1 MSGKVNQDQ
10 IDALIAVL
18 AAAIRSSYLTKRVG
32 EINSKKPTLESEPT
46 PLTDEEVCL
55 RFMVLHK

>member
-1 MSGKVNQDQ
+1 VNQDQ

-55 RFMVLHK
+55 RFK

>member
-55 RFMVLHK
+55 RFK